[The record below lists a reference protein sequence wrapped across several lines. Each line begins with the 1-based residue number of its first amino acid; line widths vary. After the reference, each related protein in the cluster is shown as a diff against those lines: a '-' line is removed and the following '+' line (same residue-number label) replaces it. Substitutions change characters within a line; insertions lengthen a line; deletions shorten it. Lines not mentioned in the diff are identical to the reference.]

1 MYKAFYNIIMNVE
14 RGNFVEKQILEKI
27 KSYNKIII
35 HRHVSP
41 DPDAMGSQMGLF
53 HIIKDNFPNKEV
65 YITGVFPERLSY
77 FKAHSRLKD
86 NVFAG
91 ALTIVTDTANEERI
105 DDSRYKLSE
114 EIIKI
119 DHHPITD
126 QYGVINYVDTNASS
140 TCEIVYKLC
149 RGLNL
154 EISDEAKEVLFA
166 GMVADTNRFLYNST
180 TVDAFEIAMEMKKD
194 NVNFEKVYNNLY
206 KRNFNEM
213 KYFGFI
219 LSNLVI
225 KNRVARIVISNLDID
240 NNNVD
245 IGTASNMIGELNNI
259 SDFYVW
265 VFITEDIKANNYRVN
280 IRSRGPVV
288 NDVASKYGGGGHMY
302 ASGVRISKVERIEML
317 LNDLE
322 ERTKEFLNDR

>member
-1 MYKAFYNIIMNVE
+1 M
-14 RGNFVEKQILEKI
+14 EKQILEKI
-27 KSYNKIII
+27 KEYNKIVI

-53 HIIKDNFPNKEV
+53 HVIKDNFPEKEV
-65 YITGVFPERLSY
+65 YVTGVFPERLGY

-86 NVFAG
+86 HVFND
-91 ALTIVTDTANEERI
+91 ALIIVTDTANEERI
-105 DDSRYKLSE
+105 DDDRYKLGE

-126 QYGVINYVDTNASS
+126 QYGSINYVDVKASS

-149 RGLNL
+149 KLL
-154 EISDEAKEVLFA
+154 DFEISSKASEVLFA
-166 GMVADTNRFLYNST
+166 GIVADTNRFLYSST
-180 TVDAFEIAMEMKKD
+180 TVDAFDIAKD
-194 NVNFEKVYNNLY
+194 MCETGIDFSKVYTQLY
-206 KRNFNEM
+206 RRSFNEM

-219 LSNLVI
+219 LSNLSI
-225 KNRVARIVISNLDID
+225 ESNVARIIISNNDIED
-240 NNNVD
+240 NNVD

-265 VFITEDIKANNYRVN
+265 VFVTEDIKANNYRVN

-288 NDVASKYGGGGHMY
+288 NDIASKYGGGGHIY
-302 ASGVRISKVERIEML
+302 ASGVRISKMERIESL
-317 LNDLE
+317 LFDLE
-322 ERTKEFLNDR
+322 ERTKEFLSDREL